1 MKRKLTDQLLK
12 KSIYKKYIVRYILF
26 GTYKEVEPKIML
38 EDFNETVSGEMRSQK
53 EEFVLS
59 EAATEGVI

>member
-1 MKRKLTDQLLK
+1 
-12 KSIYKKYIVRYILF
+12 
-26 GTYKEVEPKIML
+26 ML
-38 EDFNETVSGEMRSQK
+38 EDFNETVAGEMRSQK